1 MVYYHLTMKSLIK
14 KLLRESLIQG
24 GDIPNRNKLI
34 SLGTNSSFESK
45 DLASKH
51 LDRLISKIDSLPQ
64 SVRLYRVIFVDDPSQ
79 IDRTNIGNHY
89 VLKMR
94 DLEQSHQQISHVGGG
109 EPYVLT
115 VKADKS
121 LIDVPNT
128 LINNMKYPHENEIT
142 LKDKGKG
149 AKIIK
154 VEPFKESGE
163 DDFLNM
169 PPMDDFNFDY

>member
-1 MVYYHLTMKSLIK
+1 MKNFIK
-14 KLLRESLIQG
+14 KLLREGLGQ
-24 GDIPNRNKLI
+24 DIKSPSKEELI
-34 SLGTNSSFESK
+34 SLGVGSAFESEE
-45 DLASKH
+45 LASKH
-51 LDRLISKIDSLPQ
+51 LDSLISKIESLPQ
-64 SVRLYRVIFVDDPSQ
+64 SVKLYRVIFVDDLNQ
-79 IDRTNIGNHY
+79 IDRINIGNHY

-109 EPYVLT
+109 KPYLLT

-142 LKDKGKG
+142 LKNKGNG

-154 VEPFKESGE
+154 VEPFKEGGE

-169 PPMDDFNFDY
+169 PPMDDFSFVY